1 MTNFLERNKKLQY
14 VPIYLKNVTI
24 IKPKPDQ
31 ITSLFLTIL
40 CDLYH
45 DHQNRNL

>member
-14 VPIYLKNVTI
+14 VNIYLKNVTI

-31 ITSLFLTIL
+31 ITSLFLMIL
-40 CDLYH
+40 CVRYH
-45 DHQNRNL
+45 GHQSKNS

>member
-24 IKPKPDQ
+24 IKPDPDQ
-31 ITSLFLTIL
+31 ITSLFLMIL
-40 CDLYH
+40 YARYH
-45 DHQNRNL
+45 GHQSKNS

>member
-14 VPIYLKNVTI
+14 VPVYLKNVTI

-31 ITSLFLTIL
+31 ITSLFLMIL
-40 CDLYH
+40 CVRCH
-45 DHQNRNL
+45 GHQSTNS